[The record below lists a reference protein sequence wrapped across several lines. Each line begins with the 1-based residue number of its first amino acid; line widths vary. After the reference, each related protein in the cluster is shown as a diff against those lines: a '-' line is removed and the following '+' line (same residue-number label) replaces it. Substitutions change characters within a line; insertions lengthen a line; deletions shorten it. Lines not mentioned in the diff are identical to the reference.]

1 MAPMIN
7 AKSRYLQRASLC
19 YEIAE
24 TLKGERII
32 AMVHLGDL
40 YSNLAA
46 ALRSVTDK
54 ADSPECARCRRLME
68 PTNLLPKTDAFPARL
83 IFHCQCGEALTCRA
97 G

>member
-1 MAPMIN
+1 MTTMTN
-7 AKSRYLQRASLC
+7 TKSRYLRRASLC

-24 TLKGERII
+24 TLSDERVIS
-32 AMVHLGDL
+32 MVHLGDL

-54 ADSPECARCRRLME
+54 ADAPECPHCGQLMQ
-68 PTNLLPKTDAFPARL
+68 PTNLLPKTDVFPARQR
-83 IFHCQCGEALTCRA
+83 FHCRCGEALTCRT